1 LENLPSQSAQGVA
14 TVNGNDRKN
23 QKIGIRVANGV
34 EKLLSAKT
42 PEVDD
47 PPRKVD
53 DQPENEEPE
62 QNYEQLPRP

>member
-1 LENLPSQSAQGVA
+1 
-14 TVNGNDRKN
+14 
-23 QKIGIRVANGV
+23 V

-62 QNYEQLPRP
+62 QNYEQLPQP

>member
-1 LENLPSQSAQGVA
+1 
-14 TVNGNDRKN
+14 
-23 QKIGIRVANGV
+23 V
-34 EKLLSAKT
+34 EKLPSAKT
-42 PEVDD
+42 LEMDD